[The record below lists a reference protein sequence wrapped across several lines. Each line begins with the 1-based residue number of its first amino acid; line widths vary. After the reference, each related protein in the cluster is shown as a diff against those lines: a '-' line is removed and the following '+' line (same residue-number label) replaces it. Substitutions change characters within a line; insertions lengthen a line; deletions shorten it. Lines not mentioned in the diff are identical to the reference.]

1 MSVNVKLARWRKAQR
16 STGHTTAQSGA
27 RSDGRFQR
35 PSESSTTSLS
45 LFIEAFG
52 IEVEE
57 EIFTI
62 GYPDLGRRSMDRTM
76 VHGTKR
82 SMAESDS

>member
-1 MSVNVKLARWRKAQR
+1 MSSLPDGGRHREAQAIPL
-16 STGHTTAQSGA
+16 HQSGA

-57 EIFTI
+57 ELFTI
-62 GYPDLGRRSMDRTM
+62 GYPDLGTRSMDRTM
-76 VHGTKR
+76 VHRTKR